1 MKRINIKIVGFALAA
16 VCGLAS
22 CSDDFL
28 KEKTNFDQASPE
40 IYNNYTGCLGRL
52 SDCYALCLPDPNVS
66 PNWQYT
72 SVGKSDD
79 LSKCTEEFAGFG
91 VFVDPLNELNT
102 ISGIK
107 EQPDYFQG
115 ADAANV
121 RNNVWGLIRNI
132 NDAIQGI
139 EGGTLSR
146 GEKDQLVGQ
155 LYFLRAWRY
164 FLLVKWYGGV
174 PIITEPQ
181 PIVSGSVTPRSSLA
195 ECVEFIL
202 DDLNKAATMLEPF
215 TGSGQW
221 HAGDN
226 HGRVTNGTA
235 LALKGRVL
243 TWWCSPLFNR
253 ANDEQ
258 RYRDAYEQMEAD
270 LQKINAC
277 GYKLYGDH
285 GDGNTIKDW
294 ANMFMLVGAQNT
306 EGVFFARFNN
316 IKDGGV
322 PDYHRNNPWE
332 QAIRPSNTLGGGG
345 IVPSATMVDIFPMRD
360 GGVNGKTATDF
371 YTKLAA
377 STLEYDE
384 VHPFMDRDPRFYR
397 TFGFPGFEW
406 TFSGNP
412 MAEGKN
418 MNPYQGSA
426 YELWNYIWYLDKSL
440 VGDHTS
446 SNTYAADNLLD
457 KGKGL
462 YLTKRSTGDVYAY
475 DYIDVANG
483 GQGFRY
489 SQASYMEIRY
499 AEVLLNLAEVAAGAG
514 RMDRAVELL
523 GQIRKRAGYVEAN
536 NYGLTP
542 AASSDQATCMAQV
555 LYERQIELAYEGK
568 RFDDMRR
575 WLLFDGGVNFASI
588 PGAPQTWILTG
599 WGGNTCTWLGYKPLN
614 GKRRENLE
622 FQVKSTVND
631 GVGGKEWKS
640 WDDMPDPIAKFVFE
654 HGTFNPATGEYD
666 AWTKGKTWNDYRSWR
681 TGFRV
686 QLNKLNVKNGK
697 LDEALTKLKEN
708 FYEPYLQ
715 RKLKRGDGLTPD
727 QTLDGMYV
735 TFLPRYYLLGLTS
748 NAQTKNPTLLQTIG
762 WEDYNGGAGTFDP
775 FASTATA
782 E

>member
-1 MKRINIKIVGFALAA
+1 MEQKKNYTLPIVMMFFLFAMISFVTGLANPMGVILKNQFDVPNWMSQLGNAANFIAYAFMGLPAGLMLQRIGYKKTALAA
-16 VCGLAS
+16 VAVGFVGVGIQFLAGLAGGS
-22 CSDDFL
+22 GFAVYL
-28 KEKTNFDQASPE
+28 AGAF
-40 IYNNYTGCLGRL
+40 
-52 SDCYALCLPDPNVS
+52 VS
-66 PNWQYT
+66 
-72 SVGKSDD
+72 
-79 LSKCTEEFAGFG
+79 GFSMCM
-91 VFVDPLNELNT
+91 LNT
-102 ISGIK
+102 VVN
-107 EQPDYFQG
+107 P
-115 ADAANV
+115 
-121 RNNVWGLIRNI
+121 
-132 NDAIQGI
+132 
-139 EGGTLSR
+139 
-146 GEKDQLVGQ
+146 
-155 LYFLRAWRY
+155 
-164 FLLVKWYGGV
+164 
-174 PIITEPQ
+174 
-181 PIVSGSVTPRSSLA
+181 
-195 ECVEFIL
+195 
-202 DDLNKAATMLEPF
+202 ML
-215 TGSGQW
+215 
-221 HAGDN
+221 
-226 HGRVTNGTA
+226 
-235 LALKGRVL
+235 
-243 TWWCSPLFNR
+243 
-253 ANDEQ
+253 
-258 RYRDAYEQMEAD
+258 
-270 LQKINAC
+270 
-277 GYKLYGDH
+277 
-285 GDGNTIKDW
+285 
-294 ANMFMLVGAQNT
+294 
-306 EGVFFARFNN
+306 
-316 IKDGGV
+316 
-322 PDYHRNNPWE
+322 
-332 QAIRPSNTLGGGG
+332 NTLGGGG

>member
-1 MKRINIKIVGFALAA
+1 MKYIQSTKVVLGLALTSALA
-16 VCGLAS
+16 LSS

-52 SDCYALCLPDPNVS
+52 SDCYALCLPDPNGS

-575 WLLFDGGVNFASI
+575 WMLFDGGAEQVE
-588 PGAPQTWILTG
+588 GAPASWQVSG
-599 WGGNTCTWLGYKPLN
+599 WGGNTCTWLGFRQFN
-614 GKRRENLE
+614 GQRRELYEFRTTYDGGLGAGIGLDQWDGDPLTDLGGIERPAGVDLRKELAPQLE
-622 FQVKSTVND
+622 TLKAFYGQYLACKVRSGDSYD
-631 GVGGKEWKS
+631 GE
-640 WDDMPDPIAKFVFE
+640 
-654 HGTFNPATGEYD
+654 TGI
-666 AWTKGKTWNDYRSWR
+666 DYTILYR
-681 TGFRV
+681 
-686 QLNKLNVKNGK
+686 
-697 LDEALTKLKEN
+697 
-708 FYEPYLQ
+708 PH
-715 RKLKRGDGLTPD
+715 
-727 QTLDGMYV
+727 
-735 TFLPRYYLLGLTS
+735 YYFLGLTGG
-748 NAQTKNPTLLQTIG
+748 AQDKNRDLPQTIG
-762 WEDYNGGAGTFDP
+762 WGDNLKSGAPGTFDP
-775 FASTATA
+775 LA
-782 E
+782 ESGAAE